1 MTAKEYLSQYRYIN
15 ININNKIAQQKRLR
29 ELATCVSPSSGG
41 CGHNSGVSDK
51 VGSLCAKIADLDAEI
66 NAEIDKLVDEQ
77 KDIMQTISRIDDER
91 LRVIL
96 TERYIGCKTF
106 EQIADDIHYSYKQ
119 TCRLHGQALICVQ
132 DVLEC
137 PIMSMV

>member
-15 ININNKIAQQKRLR
+15 ININNKIAQQERLR
-29 ELATCVSPSSGG
+29 ELATCVSPSSDG

-66 NAEIDKLVDEQ
+66 NAEIDKLVDVQ

-106 EQIADDIHYSYKQ
+106 EQIADDIHYSYMQ
-119 TCRLHGQALICVQ
+119 TCRLHGKALSAVQ
-132 DVLEC
+132 NVIEYYSH
-137 PIMSMV
+137 PVI

>member
-15 ININNKIAQQKRLR
+15 ININNKIAQQERLR
-29 ELATCVSPSSGG
+29 ELATCVSPSSDG

-66 NAEIDKLVDEQ
+66 NAEIDKLVDVQ
-77 KDIMQTISRIDDER
+77 KDIMQTISRIGDER
-91 LRVIL
+91 LRIIL

-137 PIMSMV
+137 PIMSVV

>member
-15 ININNKIAQQKRLR
+15 ININNKIAQQKRFR
-29 ELATCVSPSSGG
+29 ELATCVSPSSDG
-41 CGHNSGVSDK
+41 CGHNRGVSDK

-66 NAEIDKLVDEQ
+66 NAEVDKLVDVQ
-77 KDIMQTISRIDDER
+77 KDIMHTISKVDDER
-91 LRVIL
+91 FRIIL
-96 TERYIGCKTF
+96 TERYIDCKTF

-137 PIMSMV
+137 PIMSVV

>member
-15 ININNKIAQQKRLR
+15 ININNKIAQQERLR
-29 ELATCVSPSSGG
+29 ELATCVSPSSDG

-51 VGSLCAKIADLDAEI
+51 VGNTVAKIADLDAEI
-66 NAEIDKLVDEQ
+66 NAEIDKLVDVQ
-77 KDIMQTISRIDDER
+77 KDIMQTISRINDER

>member
-15 ININNKIAQQKRLR
+15 ININNKIAQQERLR
-29 ELATCVSPSSGG
+29 ELATCVSPSSDG

-66 NAEIDKLVDEQ
+66 NAEIDKLVDMQ
-77 KDIMQTISRIDDER
+77 KDIMQTISRINDER

-106 EQIADDIHYSYKQ
+106 EQIADDIHYSYMQ
-119 TCRLHGQALICVQ
+119 TFRLHGQALVAVQ
-132 DVLEC
+132 NVIEC
-137 PIMSMV
+137 YNSSVI

>member
-29 ELATCVSPSSGG
+29 ELATCVSPSSDG

-66 NAEIDKLVDEQ
+66 NAEIDKLVDVQ
-77 KDIMQTISRIDDER
+77 KDIMHTIGKVDDER
-91 LRVIL
+91 YRIIL
-96 TERYIGCKTF
+96 TERYIDCKTF
-106 EQIADDIHYSYKQ
+106 EQIADDIHYSYMQ
-119 TCRLHGQALICVQ
+119 IFRLHGQSLAAVQ
-132 DVLEC
+132 NVIEC
-137 PIMSMV
+137 YNRSVV

>member
-15 ININNKIAQQKRLR
+15 ININNKIAQQERLR
-29 ELATCVSPSSGG
+29 ELATCVSPSSDG

-66 NAEIDKLVDEQ
+66 NAEIDKLVDVQ
-77 KDIMQTISRIDDER
+77 KDIMHTISKVDDER
-91 LRVIL
+91 FRIIL

-137 PIMSMV
+137 PIMSVI